1 MTPHNVGARGRHAP
15 NSCVADEL
23 TTVGPHIDRA
33 VGPAVVVLKVFNVM
47 HGLEPSVLATD
58 WGGGCPECLTVL
70 GSVWSSVSEN
80 CFETDGYVDDETMA
94 NEQLSNVMVAIQCEL
109 ASGGRVYW
117 HGAIAP
123 DDLFWKPI
131 SKYDLFF
138 QLCKIR
144 AVFFSK

>member
-1 MTPHNVGARGRHAP
+1 
-15 NSCVADEL
+15 
-23 TTVGPHIDRA
+23 
-33 VGPAVVVLKVFNVM
+33 
-47 HGLEPSVLATD
+47 
-58 WGGGCPECLTVL
+58 VL

-94 NEQLSNVMVAIQCEL
+94 NEQLSNVMVAIQREL

-144 AVFFSK
+144 AVFFFKMKQATSLIPLEGLNCVKSLWKR